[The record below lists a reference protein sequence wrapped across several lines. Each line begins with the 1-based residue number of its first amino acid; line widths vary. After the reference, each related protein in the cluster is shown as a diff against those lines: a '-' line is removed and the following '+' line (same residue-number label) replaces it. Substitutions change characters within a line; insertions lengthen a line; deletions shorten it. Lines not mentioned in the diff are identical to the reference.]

1 MASDGPPISHQKRKR
16 KTQRANVKISTWK
29 VKNRKYSYYRREKYD
44 KRAREMVK
52 ERKRMM
58 LSYVCSEAEWSV

>member
-1 MASDGPPISHQKRKR
+1 
-16 KTQRANVKISTWK
+16 VKISTWK